1 MLKRK
6 ITIKDLESVDDK
18 FYNSIVWSE
27 FNFNYFYLWINLV
40 RDNNIDECDMEL
52 YFLDDYELL
61 GEVKTH
67 ELKENGTEIKV
78 TEENKTEYIELM
90 VQWRF
95 NRGVKEQTEAFFQG
109 FTSVFP
115 LEWLQVSSFS
125 LYFEE
130 KLIF

>member
-1 MLKRK
+1 
-6 ITIKDLESVDDK
+6 
-18 FYNSIVWSE
+18 
-27 FNFNYFYLWINLV
+27 
-40 RDNNIDECDMEL
+40 MEL

-115 LEWLQVSSFS
+115 LEWLQVSSFF
-125 LYFEE
+125 LMILT
-130 KLIF
+130 KMLIF